1 MAGNIIFKLFK
12 ILSQGA
18 FNISGLFEGFKK
30 GPKGIIKSI
39 FLCIFALYVVGVMVG
54 MYTVYML
61 GTYKVLAANGNQ
73 QMMPF
78 ISMMIAL
85 MVIMFFGFTSVAS
98 TYYTGT
104 GEEFLMSLPLSAG
117 QFFGAKFAVSFVSD
131 AIMGVGM
138 FTISSIVY
146 GYNEKLLTNPLFY
159 LGFLVSALAFS
170 VTAVFVIYLLFIL
183 ILYFIPALRKKKI
196 MTVIATILLIAFCMF
211 YGLLN
216 SSVSM
221 SFSNPEF
228 VNGKIGDSIG
238 KLSEFGTKMPVFM
251 YISGALNGKI
261 LPILILAA
269 IGSLVLFVLMP
280 LFGKMYIKSLNGF
293 SDVKTKKISTEK
305 AEEVIKKDVRQ
316 ISVFHA
322 LFMRDFRNVVREPAF
337 FANGPLFVF
346 LFPVIFIVSFVIG
359 FIASGESIGD
369 LIQSIH
375 QKMQELSP
383 ETGLSLRYYVT
394 LGGAAFTIFSG
405 TFANLATTSFSR
417 EGKSL
422 NDLKAM
428 PLKFNMIVKVKFWH
442 AMLYVGIADVIS
454 INILATAY
462 ALFSLPFTLME
473 LIQACFV
480 MTLVAASISL
490 LLILIDM
497 FIDTVHP
504 KLNWETPTAASKQ
517 NFNVLWS
524 MLLTMIT
531 IGIVIVLIVFVLPKT
546 MMALVILSFIF
557 FIISSPIGAG
567 YFKYA
572 EKKLQNM

>member
-1 MAGNIIFKLFK
+1 MQ
-12 ILSQGA
+12 S
-18 FNISGLFEGFKK
+18 
-30 GPKGIIKSI
+30 
-39 FLCIFALYVVGVMVG
+39 
-54 MYTVYML
+54 
-61 GTYKVLAANGNQ
+61 
-73 QMMPF
+73 
-78 ISMMIAL
+78 
-85 MVIMFFGFTSVAS
+85 S
-98 TYYTGT
+98 T
-104 GEEFLMSLPLSAG
+104 
-117 QFFGAKFAVSFVSD
+117 
-131 AIMGVGM
+131 
-138 FTISSIVY
+138 
-146 GYNEKLLTNPLFY
+146 
-159 LGFLVSALAFS
+159 
-170 VTAVFVIYLLFIL
+170 
-183 ILYFIPALRKKKI
+183 
-196 MTVIATILLIAFCMF
+196 
-211 YGLLN
+211 
-216 SSVSM
+216 
-221 SFSNPEF
+221 
-228 VNGKIGDSIG
+228 
-238 KLSEFGTKMPVFM
+238 
-251 YISGALNGKI
+251 
-261 LPILILAA
+261 
-269 IGSLVLFVLMP
+269 
-280 LFGKMYIKSLNGF
+280 
-293 SDVKTKKISTEK
+293 TEK

-346 LFPVIFIVSFVIG
+346 LFPVIFIFSFVIG
-359 FIASGESIGD
+359 FIASGENIGE

-375 QKMQELSP
+375 DKMQGLSP
-383 ETGLSLRYYVT
+383 DTAVSLRYYVA

-428 PLKFNMIVKVKFWH
+428 PVKFNMIVKVKFWH

-531 IGIVIVLIVFVLPKT
+531 IGIVVVLIVFVLPKT

-572 EKKLQNM
+572 EKKLQDM

>member
-228 VNGKIGDSIG
+228 VNGKLGDSIG

-346 LFPVIFIVSFVIG
+346 LFPVIFIFSFVIG